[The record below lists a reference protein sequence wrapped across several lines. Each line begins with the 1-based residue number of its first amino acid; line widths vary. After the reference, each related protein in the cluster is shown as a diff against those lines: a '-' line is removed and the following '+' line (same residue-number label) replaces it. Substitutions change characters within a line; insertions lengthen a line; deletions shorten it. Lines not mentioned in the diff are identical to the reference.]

1 MSTSPRPVPDFALE
15 PAPAPAP
22 SGRRTAGVAPAD
34 RPAASRPAAS
44 RPARGDLS
52 WTLLVALHSRRAVH
66 LLYGG
71 AWRVVHP
78 HALGPTRTGKR
89 ALLAWQTAGYG
100 RSGAPE
106 GWRLFDLSRIEA
118 ADMLGAR
125 FAPRPRPPAGEP
137 WTRGVPDALAA
148 V

>member
-1 MSTSPRPVPDFALE
+1 MPANPRPAPDFALE
-15 PAPAPAP
+15 PAPAPGP
-22 SGRRTAGVAPAD
+22 SGRPTPRAEDASR
-34 RPAASRPAAS
+34 RPAGHK
-44 RPARGDLS
+44 PARGDLS
-52 WTLLVALHSRRAVH
+52 WTLLEALHSRRAVH

-100 RSGAPE
+100 RSGDPE
-106 GWRLFDLSRIEA
+106 GWRLFDLSRIEGA
-118 ADMLGAR
+118 EMLQAR

-148 V
+148 F